1 MSTLTVRSSYQ
12 GEVSM
17 IKESPLLR
25 WYISLQQLC
34 SESSSIDQREHNDN
48 YTGPKFIQGTSI
60 SWGGFSHYWLTD
72 SGGSYRDAETLE
84 MSVKAGKLAK
94 LLASRNY
101 QQQYQSEYE
110 RRNKQRERRVIT
122 AILNSPV
129 PINCLYDVFCS
140 HDLNYQFNDLNS

>member
-1 MSTLTVRSSYQ
+1 
-12 GEVSM
+12 
-17 IKESPLLR
+17 
-25 WYISLQQLC
+25 
-34 SESSSIDQREHNDN
+34 
-48 YTGPKFIQGTSI
+48 
-60 SWGGFSHYWLTD
+60 
-72 SGGSYRDAETLE
+72 

-129 PINCLYDVFCS
+129 PINFLYDVFCS